1 MRSFNW
7 FESEKEIPFMKITI
21 LVDNNTFI
29 DRYYYGEPAVSYYI
43 ETEGKNILFD
53 TGYSDVLLRNADLM
67 GIDLKDVDEI
77 VISHSHND
85 HTRGLQFLNEA
96 MDLSNMELTA
106 HPDCFIRKYC
116 DGLYIG
122 PPYVGDEI
130 ENIVKFRPSAGVKKI
145 TERLL
150 FLGEIPRINDFE
162 NQTPIGV
169 AEVDGSLVDDYN
181 RDDSALVYK
190 SEDGIFVITGCS
202 HSGICNIVEY
212 AKQICGEERILGVLG
227 GFHLFEDDAQ
237 LERTIAYMESNQVQM
252 LYPCHCVSLRAR
264 AKMMERL
271 PVTETGVGLVVEV

>member
-67 GIDLKDVDEI
+67 GIDLKGVDEI

-96 MDLSNMELTA
+96 MDLSNVELTA

-150 FLGEIPRINDFE
+150 FLGEIPRTNDFE

-169 AEVDGSLVDDYN
+169 AEVEGALADDYN

-202 HSGICNIVEY
+202 HSGICNIIEY
-212 AKQICGEERILGVLG
+212 AKQVCGEERILGVLG

-237 LERTIAYMESNQVQM
+237 LKQTIAYMESNQVQM

-264 AKMMERL
+264 AKMMETL

>member
-1 MRSFNW
+1 
-7 FESEKEIPFMKITI
+7 MKITI

-67 GIDLKDVDEI
+67 GIDLKGVDEI

-96 MDLSNMELTA
+96 MDLSNVELTA

-150 FLGEIPRINDFE
+150 FLGEIPRTNDFE

-212 AKQICGEERILGVLG
+212 AKQVCGEERILGVLG

-237 LERTIAYMESNQVQM
+237 LKRTIAYMESNQVQM

-271 PVTETGVGLVVEV
+271 PVTETGVGMVVEV

>member
-1 MRSFNW
+1 
-7 FESEKEIPFMKITI
+7 MKITI

-67 GIDLKDVDEI
+67 GIDLKGVDEI

-130 ENIVKFRPSAGVKKI
+130 GDIVKFRPSAGVKKI
-145 TERLL
+145 TEHLL
-150 FLGEIPRINDFE
+150 FLGEIPRTNDFE

-169 AEVDGSLVDDYN
+169 AEVDGALVDDYN

-212 AKQICGEERILGVLG
+212 AKQVCGEERILGVLG

-237 LERTIAYMESNQVQM
+237 LKRTIAYMESNQVQM